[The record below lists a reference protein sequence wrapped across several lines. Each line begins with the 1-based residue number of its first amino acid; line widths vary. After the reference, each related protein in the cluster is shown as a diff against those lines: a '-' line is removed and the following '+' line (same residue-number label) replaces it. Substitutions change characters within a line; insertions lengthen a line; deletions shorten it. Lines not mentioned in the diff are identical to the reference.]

1 MARRGFEMTPPTEI
15 NHPIDATR
23 NALRDPSR
31 RRLLLGGSGALL
43 ALGLGGCLSD
53 SGLPLEGVTVQDRD
67 GEPVELSSIKG
78 KPTLIT
84 FWATTC
90 PGCVKEIPHIQE
102 LHDKYAE
109 RGVNVVGLA
118 MSYDPLDQIN
128 KMVEKRDMTYTI
140 WRDQDGRGAEVF
152 GPVRVTPTTFILDA
166 QARIEFQKIG
176 VFDVGRVE
184 RTLDKLLES
193 A

>member
-1 MARRGFEMTPPTEI
+1 MTPLTENHHPT
-15 NHPIDATR
+15 DATD
-23 NALRDPSR
+23 NAPADRSR
-31 RRLLLGGSGALL
+31 RRLLLGGTGALL
-43 ALGLGGCLSD
+43 TLGLGGCLSD
-53 SGLPLEGVTVQDRD
+53 SGLPLDGVTVQDRD
-67 GEPVELSSIKG
+67 GQPVELASIKG

-90 PGCVKEIPHIQE
+90 PGCVKEIPHIQA

-128 KMVEKRDMTYTI
+128 KMVEERDMTYTI
-140 WRDQDGRGAEVF
+140 WQDKDGRGAEVF
-152 GPVRVTPTTFILDA
+152 GPVRVTPTTFVLDA

-176 VFDVGRVE
+176 VFDVDRVE
-184 RTLDKLLES
+184 RTLDGLLES

>member
-1 MARRGFEMTPPTEI
+1 MTRRNDIPRRT
-15 NHPIDATR
+15 DA
-23 NALRDPSR
+23 AADPHHDTSR
-31 RRLLLGGSGALL
+31 RRLLLGGAGALL
-43 ALGLGGCLSD
+43 TLGLGGCLSD
-53 SGLPLEGVTVQDRD
+53 SGLPLEGVTVQDR
-67 GEPVELSSIKG
+67 GGNPVDLASIKG
-78 KPTLIT
+78 NPTLIT

-102 LHDKYAE
+102 LHDKYAD

-128 KMVEKRDMTYTI
+128 AMVKERDMSYTI
-140 WRDQDGRGAEVF
+140 WQDKDGRGAEAF

-176 VFDVGRVE
+176 VFDVDRVE
-184 RTLDKLLES
+184 RTLDRLLES

>member
-1 MARRGFEMTPPTEI
+1 MTRRNDISRRTNT
-15 NHPIDATR
+15 A
-23 NALRDPSR
+23 ADPHHDSSR
-31 RRLLLGGSGALL
+31 RRLLLGGAGALL
-43 ALGLGGCLSD
+43 TLGLGGCLSD

-67 GEPVELSSIKG
+67 GKPVELAAIKG

-102 LHDKYAE
+102 LHDKYAD

-128 KMVEKRDMTYTI
+128 KMVEERDMTYTI
-140 WRDQDGRGAEVF
+140 WQDKDGRGAEVF

-176 VFDVGRVE
+176 VFDVDRVE
-184 RTLDKLLES
+184 RTLDRLLES

>member
-1 MARRGFEMTPPTEI
+1 MTTPR
-15 NHPIDATR
+15 IDMHNQTPA
-23 NALRDPSR
+23 AVDPEHDRSR
-31 RRLLLGGSGALL
+31 RRLLLGGAGSLL
-43 ALGLGGCLSD
+43 AFGLGGCLSD

-67 GEPVELSSIKG
+67 GKPVELASIKG

-102 LHDKYAE
+102 LHDKYAD

-128 KMVEKRDMTYTI
+128 KMVEERDMTYTI
-140 WRDQDGRGAEVF
+140 LQDRDGRGAEVF

-176 VFDVGRVE
+176 VFDVDRVE
-184 RTLDKLLES
+184 RTLDELLES

>member
-1 MARRGFEMTPPTEI
+1 MTPR
-15 NHPIDATR
+15 IDIHRQTDTAVEPAHDIT
-23 NALRDPSR
+23 R
-31 RRLLLGGSGALL
+31 RRLLLGGAGALL
-43 ALGLGGCLSD
+43 TLGLGGCLSD
-53 SGLPLEGVTVQDRD
+53 SGLPLEGVTVQDRN
-67 GEPVELSSIKG
+67 GEPVDLASIKG

-90 PGCVKEIPHIQE
+90 PGCVKEIPHIQA
-102 LHDKYAE
+102 LHDKYAD

-128 KMVEKRDMTYTI
+128 KMVEERDMTYTI
-140 WRDQDGRGAEVF
+140 WQDQDGRGAEVF

-166 QARIEFQKIG
+166 QGRIEFQKIG
-176 VFDVGRVE
+176 VFDVDRVE
-184 RTLDKLLES
+184 RTLDRLLES

>member
-1 MARRGFEMTPPTEI
+1 MTPLTEI
-15 NHPIDATR
+15 RQPTDGSEGAP
-23 NALRDPSR
+23 RDRAR
-31 RRLLLGGSGALL
+31 RRLLLGGTGALL
-43 ALGLGGCLSD
+43 TLGLGGCLSE
-53 SGLPLEGVTVQDRD
+53 SGVPLDGVTVQDRD
-67 GEPVELSSIKG
+67 GKPVELASIKG

-102 LHDKYAE
+102 LHDEYAE

-140 WRDQDGRGAEVF
+140 WQDKDGAGAEAF
-152 GPVRVTPTTFILDA
+152 GPVRVTPTTFIVDA
-166 QARIEFQKIG
+166 EARIEFQKIG
-176 VFDVGRVE
+176 EFDTARVR
-184 RTLDKLLES
+184 RTLDKLVDS